1 MAEGGSWGR
10 IQTQGLLSTSAL
22 LAQFEVK
29 EPERNRI
36 ESEWRGDRI
45 PLEEGATI
53 RDQRPMPQK
62 ALQNVLKDMTPT
74 QWYRLLNGKTFF
86 WTTQDRLQKMLNAK
100 PYRNDSQDVI
110 TVDTRKLVDR
120 HQEQITL
127 SRINSGSTNGQ
138 ARRGS
143 RTFQDYRRVSSHPP
157 KNRCRRID
165 RGISC
170 ASHHGLCSFGRKLEG
185 RELPGDHLETRGR
198 RSLASGPTFHPT
210 NRSLFSVT

>member
-1 MAEGGSWGR
+1 
-10 IQTQGLLSTSAL
+10 
-22 LAQFEVK
+22 
-29 EPERNRI
+29 
-36 ESEWRGDRI
+36 
-45 PLEEGATI
+45 
-53 RDQRPMPQK
+53 MPQK

-86 WTTQDRLQKMLNAK
+86 WATQNRLQKMLKAEA
-100 PYRNDSQDVI
+100 YRNDSQDVI

-143 RTFQDYRRVSSHPP
+143 RTFKTIEEYPPIRR

-170 ASHHGLCSFGRKLEG
+170 ASHHGFCSFGRKLEG

>member
-22 LAQFEVK
+22 LDHFEVK
-29 EPERNRI
+29 EPERRRI
-36 ESEWRGDRI
+36 ESEWRRNRI
-45 PLEEGATI
+45 TLEEGATI
-53 RDQRPMPQK
+53 QDQRPMPQK

-86 WTTQDRLQKMLNAK
+86 WTTKERLRKMLNAEA
-100 PYRNDSQDVI
+100 YRNDSHDVI
-110 TVDTRKLVDR
+110 TVDTCKLVER

-143 RTFQDYRRVSSHPP
+143 RTFKTIEEYPPIRRKTDVAELTVAYHVPHIVDFAVLVESW
-157 KNRCRRID
+157 
-165 RGISC
+165 RGKDC
-170 ASHHGLCSFGRKLEG
+170 
-185 RELPGDHLETRGR
+185 LETIWRPE
-198 RSLASGPTFHPT
+198 AA
-210 NRSLFSVT
+210 VA

>member
-1 MAEGGSWGR
+1 MATVEEFISKYPRLFHMAEGGSWGR
-10 IQTQGLLSTSAL
+10 IQTQGLLSTRAL

-36 ESEWRGDRI
+36 ESEWRRDRI

-100 PYRNDSQDVI
+100 PYRNDSQEVI

-143 RTFQDYRRVSSHPP
+143 RTFKTIEEYPPIRRKTDVAELTVAYHVPHIMDFAVSVESW
-157 KNRCRRID
+157 
-165 RGISC
+165 RGENCLGTIWRPE
-170 ASHHGLCSFGRKLEG
+170 AAG
-185 RELPGDHLETRGR
+185 
-198 RSLASGPTFHPT
+198 A
-210 NRSLFSVT
+210 